1 MTDIDAKLEAAR
13 SRAENYGKLYGAKE
27 TADDLL
33 KGRYAIL
40 YPKFAGTVP
49 ERDAWVRRQESY
61 KQAVIDKQNAY
72 AEWKEAEIWMK
83 LLMLE
88 AECWRTEQANNRH
101 MDSAHR

>member
-27 TADDLL
+27 TSDD
-33 KGRYAIL
+33 KMKCVYAML
-40 YPKFAGTVP
+40 YPDSSGTVA
-49 ERDAWVRRQESY
+49 ERDSWVRQQPSY
-61 KQAVIDKQNAY
+61 VQARIDKQNVY
-72 AEWKEAEIWMK
+72 ADWKEAEIWMK
-83 LLMLE
+83 LLILE